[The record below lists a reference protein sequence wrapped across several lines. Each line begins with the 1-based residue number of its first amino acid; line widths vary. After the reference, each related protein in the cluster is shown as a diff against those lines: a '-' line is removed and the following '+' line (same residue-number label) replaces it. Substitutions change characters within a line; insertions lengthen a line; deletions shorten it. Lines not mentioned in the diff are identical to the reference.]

1 MSHTLICNQNTVQFY
16 RMVPK
21 QHKIQANINDW
32 LIISLLFFQKNQ
44 TENLAQYTMY
54 TGSGNP
60 YNLSKISLFNGKKS
74 LGIWSEETEG
84 ATCNKVQGS
93 DGATFNP
100 YVRAHH
106 MFSRI
111 LNFLFVIVFLIAMSL
126 PLPLLRI

>member
-1 MSHTLICNQNTVQFY
+1 MSHWD
-16 RMVPK
+16 K
-21 QHKIQANINDW
+21 
-32 LIISLLFFQKNQ
+32 LIIRIQFLKKRPKKYIQTYINNILIFLQKNQ

-100 YVRAHH
+100 YVR
-106 MFSRI
+106 FI
-111 LNFLFVIVFLIAMSL
+111 TCF
-126 PLPLLRI
+126 

>member
-1 MSHTLICNQNTVQFY
+1 MHWD
-16 RMVPK
+16 K
-21 QHKIQANINDW
+21 
-32 LIISLLFFQKNQ
+32 LIIRIQFLKKRPKKYIQTYINNILIFLQKNQ

-100 YVRAHH
+100 YVRTHH
-106 MFSRI
+106 MFTRI
-111 LNFLFVIVFLIAMSL
+111 LNFLFVISWKNGILL
-126 PLPLLRI
+126 PKLFWPTVRKL

>member
-1 MSHTLICNQNTVQFY
+1 M
-16 RMVPK
+16 
-21 QHKIQANINDW
+21 
-32 LIISLLFFQKNQ
+32 ISLLFLQKNQ
-44 TENLAQYTMY
+44 TENLSQYTMY

-60 YNLSKISLFNGKKS
+60 YNLSKISLFNGKNS

-100 YVRAHH
+100 YVRTHH

-111 LNFLFVIVFLIAMSL
+111 LNFLFVIVFSRKKKIVFSMKLTFILAFYNL
-126 PLPLLRI
+126 F